1 MEKLLR
7 EELGRGLP
15 PDALQHLQGSPAAS
29 GSREQLD
36 QILSK
41 IPGLEGMSK
50 EEAMGHASRLWEFMD
65 ELAEDPEAYQ
75 EFLRKQAAAAGVDLD
90 RAPSRPRRRAPH
102 CPVAIVNTRFM
113 RAPSARPPL
122 AKGSAVTVAA
132 EPAPMVHAIVAVW
145 EDAGGDVPAP
155 SSSAGP
161 LGPEPGPDLDW
172 ASVQVPLKM
181 RTDPFE
187 QRAAQGKSAVVYE
200 VACHRDAAVLAT
212 SDGPTSEALR
222 PVLVELIF
230 RWLEA
235 RYGILL
241 SRNGRQMRVLE
252 SEGGGT
258 DDSGGAGAHL
268 HTSLP
273 ESLVEELSSL
283 SGAAAP
289 LPGPAQAP
297 ARRLVEE
304 VEASDT
310 AGPPPLRFE
319 VEADD
324 RVVVQ
329 VPDGM
334 KASDLDISVDF
345 KKLYVNPTAF
355 NSRTVVEMPFAIDED
370 SVRAKFEKK
379 HRRLVVLL
387 KPAT

>member
-1 MEKLLR
+1 
-7 EELGRGLP
+7 
-15 PDALQHLQGSPAAS
+15 
-29 GSREQLD
+29 
-36 QILSK
+36 
-41 IPGLEGMSK
+41 
-50 EEAMGHASRLWEFMD
+50 
-65 ELAEDPEAYQ
+65 
-75 EFLRKQAAAAGVDLD
+75 
-90 RAPSRPRRRAPH
+90 
-102 CPVAIVNTRFM
+102 
-113 RAPSARPPL
+113 
-122 AKGSAVTVAA
+122 
-132 EPAPMVHAIVAVW
+132 
-145 EDAGGDVPAP
+145 
-155 SSSAGP
+155 
-161 LGPEPGPDLDW
+161 
-172 ASVQVPLKM
+172 
-181 RTDPFE
+181 
-187 QRAAQGKSAVVYE
+187 
-200 VACHRDAAVLAT
+200 
-212 SDGPTSEALR
+212 
-222 PVLVELIF
+222 
-230 RWLEA
+230 
-235 RYGILL
+235 
-241 SRNGRQMRVLE
+241 MRVLE